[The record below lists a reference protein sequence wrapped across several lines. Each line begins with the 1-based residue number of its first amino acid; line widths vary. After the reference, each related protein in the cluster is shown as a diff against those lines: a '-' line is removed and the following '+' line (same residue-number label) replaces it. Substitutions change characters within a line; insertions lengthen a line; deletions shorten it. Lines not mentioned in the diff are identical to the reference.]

1 MFMTRA
7 LRRLVCR
14 GLIGFTLF
22 TQLAVAS
29 YACPAWAAPDERAP
43 AAETGT
49 VMMVD
54 CDPMAG
60 ELDKASANLCAG
72 HCHYGQQS
80 DQVHAAALP
89 PVALVS
95 LYSVAASLPETRPDM
110 SAIAANVA
118 APPAP
123 APPHAILH
131 CCIRV

>member
-7 LRRLVCR
+7 LRRLVCQ
-14 GLIGFTLF
+14 GLIGLTLF

-29 YACPAWAAPDERAP
+29 YACPAWAPLDGPAP
-43 AAETGT
+43 ATEMGT

-54 CDPMAG
+54 CDQMAG

-95 LYSVAASLPETRPDM
+95 LYSVAATLPEARQDM
-110 SAIAANVA
+110 SATAASVA

-123 APPHAILH
+123 SPPHAILH